1 MASNEAKDFEWEF
14 SEEPAQAQIPQLFT
28 KSQSEL
34 VKSSMRMRMSK
45 NINTRSLSELKVS
58 SSDDSGTNFES
69 YRESLNDLS
78 RNMYV
83 ALSHIFILTY
93 LINLFY

>member
-14 SEEPAQAQIPQLFT
+14 SEDPAPAQFPQLFT

-45 NINTRSLSELKVS
+45 NVGTRSASDLNVS
-58 SSDDSGTNFES
+58 SADDNGSYFES

-78 RNMYV
+78 RNV
-83 ALSHIFILTY
+83 
-93 LINLFY
+93 

>member
-14 SEEPAQAQIPQLFT
+14 SEDPAPVQIPQLFT

-45 NINTRSLSELKVS
+45 NVSTRSASDLKVS
-58 SSDDSGTNFES
+58 SADDNGPHFES

-78 RNMYV
+78 RNM
-83 ALSHIFILTY
+83 
-93 LINLFY
+93 

>member
-1 MASNEAKDFEWEF
+1 MASNEAKDFDWDY
-14 SEEPAQAQIPQLFT
+14 SDDAAPVQIPQLFT

-45 NINTRSLSELKVS
+45 SINTRSASDLKVS
-58 SSDDSGTNFES
+58 SADDNGANLES